1 MQFLSYLT
9 INNRIYILNYLE
21 LDIVMVKNKKRWLD
35 VNESQQMRVKI
46 IKLIINQ
53 SIVESP
59 L

>member
-1 MQFLSYLT
+1 M
-9 INNRIYILNYLE
+9 E